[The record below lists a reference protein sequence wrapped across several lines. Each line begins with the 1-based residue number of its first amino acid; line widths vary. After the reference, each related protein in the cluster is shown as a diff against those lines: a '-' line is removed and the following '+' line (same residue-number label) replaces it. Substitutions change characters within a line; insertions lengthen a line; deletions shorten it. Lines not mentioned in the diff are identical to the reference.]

1 MISSIISLLITIN
14 HKYLIALNMVNGV
27 PLNGYTTDIS
37 MDIQSSPTP
46 VSNNSN
52 LIHLG
57 ISIQ

>member
-1 MISSIISLLITIN
+1 MIPNIIDLLITIN
-14 HKYLIALNMVNGV
+14 HKYFIALNMVNGV
-27 PLNGYTTDIS
+27 PLNGYATDIT

-57 ISIQ
+57 IRIQ